1 MKPRDVHRILGYFS
15 GQTPEKYKEL
25 MLLLSVSPEQAV
37 NDAKTE
43 KKIDLNEEELL
54 FISKVLNVRLDVWA
68 HLSLAQKQ
76 RAEERINGSIQA
88 MRQAFRLML
97 VMHNVMFYMGIA
109 LIVFGIIIAFQGK
122 TIAGI
127 AFGGVG
133 LADMMF
139 FLIKEPIKG
148 IHTSI
153 GNIMQLRTIY
163 NSYIVQLDILQPYE
177 YKYGEES
184 IPIKHEI
191 AELMHEKTEIALK
204 LVKENCIPSEKE
216 TEVKSYGT

>member
-1 MKPRDVHRILGYFS
+1 MIPGNVHKILDYFS
-15 GQTPEKYKEL
+15 RQTPVKYKEL
-25 MLLLSVSPEQAV
+25 MLLLSVSPELAV
-37 NDAKTE
+37 KDAAVE
-43 KKIDLNEEELL
+43 KKIELNEEELL

-68 HLSLAQKQ
+68 HLSLDQKQ

-88 MRQAFRLML
+88 IRQAFRLML
-97 VMHNVMFYMGIA
+97 VMHNVMFYLGIA

-139 FLIKEPIKG
+139 FLIREPIKG
-148 IHTSI
+148 IHKSI
-153 GNIMQLRTIY
+153 GNIIQLRTIY

-177 YKYGEES
+177 YKYGEED
-184 IPIKHEI
+184 IPIKHDI
-191 AELMHEKTEIALK
+191 AELMHQKTEIALK
-204 LVKENCIPSEKE
+204 LVKEIPSEKE